1 MKSLSGLIM
10 MDGLTDMY
18 SRTRRKGETG
28 HSMGMGFMAYLIK
41 LTNGG
46 LVRESDSYEMDRRIE
61 KKYHSSGRTKKQ
73 CSTRRSFDNSA
84 ATRALHSVVKKIAWD
99 LNHGEC
105 KTLTGKVKELAIRE
119 YMDRELIKSNK
130 KLV

>member
-1 MKSLSGLIM
+1 M
-10 MDGLTDMY
+10 MDGLTNMY

-46 LVRESDSYEMDRRIE
+46 LVRESDSYEMDKLIE
-61 KKYHSSGRTKKQ
+61 KKYYSSGRTKKE

-84 ATRALHSVVKKIAWD
+84 AERALHSVVKKIAWD

-105 KTLTGKVKELAIRE
+105 KTLTGKAKEQAIKE
-119 YMDRELIKSNK
+119 YNERNR
-130 KLV
+130 